1 MAALEPI
8 LVILL
13 RIPRGVSN
21 IQRKFTLG
29 TDPQNL
35 RFFFFF
41 QENLKKKKKKQNR
54 SLGREPWTAD

>member
-41 QENLKKKKKKQNR
+41 SGKFKKKEKETKQKSR
-54 SLGREPWTAD
+54 